1 MVATFL
7 FLMIVFGRAIVLSIR
22 RAATAFYNDVENPTY
37 WCRVYYYTANLVTFI
52 FLLLKARS
60 VIDWPL
66 YLIFMPQIVSA
77 ALIVAV
83 ILCYALVVF
92 FTKWVSEPANPMY
105 WGFYISPFTIVTVIL
120 IGLKAG
126 GPRDN
131 WSWVLVFSPVIGGV
145 MLVAVPA
152 LCVAVTAGLYFT
164 MNTAVTLPAERK
176 KELLKQLVFSVPGLL
191 LVIWL
196 IAYGLECAELPDT
209 RLCDSSMAWY
219 MPLILIVYAY
229 LEILIF
235 RFVAPKRAAAADDDG
250 SVVEA
255 RGRSGSV
262 ARSDAVVKPLRALDE
277 GFRWL
282 LTDADQEGAIG
293 SEDNKDA
300 AKVVLAKE

>member
-1 MVATFL
+1 
-7 FLMIVFGRAIVLSIR
+7 
-22 RAATAFYNDVENPTY
+22 
-37 WCRVYYYTANLVTFI
+37 
-52 FLLLKARS
+52 
-60 VIDWPL
+60 
-66 YLIFMPQIVSA
+66 
-77 ALIVAV
+77 
-83 ILCYALVVF
+83 
-92 FTKWVSEPANPMY
+92 
-105 WGFYISPFTIVTVIL
+105 
-120 IGLKAG
+120 
-126 GPRDN
+126 
-131 WSWVLVFSPVIGGV
+131 
-145 MLVAVPA
+145 
-152 LCVAVTAGLYFT
+152 

-176 KELLKQLVFSVPGLL
+176 KELLKQLVYSVPGLL

-300 AKVVLAKE
+300 EDDREDAATGRMSARQSLMNPLGAIREAMNWIASDAIPEEGAGDDEDGHASKSGDQASARMSGRNSLMDPVGAIRESMNWLASDAIPEEGEEGGAPYGSGDNDSDEEDEDEDGDVVRESMMETPVRCCIRSKQCGTQWDGWLPVQLKKRIPRKKRRTRSERKTIRTGAKA